1 MNNFLAVLPLF
12 LLLLGVALVSV
23 GVFLFSVPVGFI
35 VTGLLLALL
44 AYMVSPKGGEQ

>member
-1 MNNFLAVLPLF
+1 MDNFLAVLPLF

-44 AYMVSPKGGEQ
+44 AYMVSPKGGE

>member
-1 MNNFLAVLPLF
+1 MNKFLAVLPLF